1 MSLNERITLEPGMRR
16 GKPCIRGMRIS
27 VSDVLTHS
35 LVRVICKTLDLTNHW
50 TPPFGNMPNSINYNS
65 NKG

>member
-35 LVRVICKTLDLTNHW
+35 LVRVICET
-50 TPPFGNMPNSINYNS
+50 
-65 NKG
+65 